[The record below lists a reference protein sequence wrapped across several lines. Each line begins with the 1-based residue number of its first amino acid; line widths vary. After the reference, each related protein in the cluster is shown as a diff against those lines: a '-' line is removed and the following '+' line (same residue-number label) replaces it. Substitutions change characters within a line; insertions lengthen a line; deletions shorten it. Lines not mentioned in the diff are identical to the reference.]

1 MCDRGT
7 TAHNHRDHER
17 VDPNRENDFPRMID
31 ENALEIVEN
40 VRTVHGT
47 VGLVGGIQGDPIRRD
62 VGGVEPEVP
71 LVRVEKLLAVPSE
84 IQTG

>member
-17 VDPNRENDFPRMID
+17 VDPNRVAEVRFPD
-31 ENALEIVEN
+31 LKFSQIVEN